1 MNSLLSIALLS
12 DLNLW
17 SILLAVGGLLD
28 TLELE
33 LSFSPE
39 SSSLLESPTS
49 FEHFVCFID
58 CVKDDFELD
67 WLGAAEGGGGAAKL
81 AYSGVNGGRDLDA
94 VGDPVSEWECHFR
107 ELYKSSNACNKQFI
121 GSSMYIYT
129 NYVILPKEWTLQ
141 IFCHVVEAF
150 LVIHLEQDIFH
161 ALNLLLLLQLKF

>member
-1 MNSLLSIALLS
+1 MLS

-33 LSFSPE
+33 LSFSLE
-39 SSSLLESPTS
+39 SSSSLLDNPTS
-49 FEHFVCFID
+49 FEHLVCFTD

-67 WLGAAEGGGGAAKL
+67 WLGAAGGGGGAAKL

-107 ELYKSSNACNKQFI
+107 EL
-121 GSSMYIYT
+121 
-129 NYVILPKEWTLQ
+129 
-141 IFCHVVEAF
+141 
-150 LVIHLEQDIFH
+150 
-161 ALNLLLLLQLKF
+161 